1 MTSNGNGN
9 GYNGKY
15 TAQQFIDAIPNTGGI
30 ISAIAANVG
39 CAWNTAK
46 KYIDEYATVR
56 QAWENERHRIKD
68 RAKHN
73 IIREVENG
81 DVQTSKWFLTMTDE
95 EFMPTQR
102 QEITGAGGGPLV
114 VDWDDANSAEG

>member
-1 MTSNGNGN
+1 MTQNGN

-30 ISAIAANVG
+30 VSAIAANVG

-56 QAWENERHRIKD
+56 TAWENERQRIKD

-73 IIREVENG
+73 IIREVEAG

-95 EFMPTQR
+95 EFMPKQHQT
-102 QEITGAGGGPLV
+102 ITGPDNEPLTV
-114 VDWDDANSAEG
+114 VFKLRDADPTD